1 MTDGGLR
8 GGPSSPEAVP
18 WAGGDPD
25 PSRTGP
31 VWEQPGASWPIRFA
45 QTVQAVLTGPGAFFR
60 TMRRDAG
67 PGAPIVFGVI
77 GSVLGGVAGSVY
89 QLLLSTLVAGMQ
101 GPAAAREQ
109 ALMGAFS
116 TGCFVVVVPL
126 VAVFGM
132 FAGSAIYHVMLLLLG
147 GARRSYETTLRVSA
161 YASGATSVLGLIP
174 FCGALIGGIYAVVVA
189 IIGLSRAHEIST
201 GKAAAAV
208 LLPVVL
214 CCGLVL
220 LLYGAIAALVFGALW
235 SGAHQS

>member
-67 PGAPIVFGVI
+67 PG
-77 GSVLGGVAGSVY
+77 GVAGSVY
-89 QLLLSTLVAGMQ
+89 QLLLSTLVAGMH

-116 TGCFVVVVPL
+116 TGCFVVVMPL